1 MVDIKSTDII
11 AIVILIGCFILLG
24 LGVDSTVTEL
34 LRAVAFF
41 YFGAKIGKA
50 AANKNVL

>member
-1 MVDIKSTDII
+1 MVNITSIDII
-11 AIVILIGCFILLG
+11 AIVILIGCFTLMG

-41 YFGAKIGKA
+41 YFGAKIGKSVS
-50 AANKNVL
+50 NKGLL